1 MIDSQMITFLSLLAL
16 LCVAFLV
23 AVSAVGIVS
32 LFNRGLP
39 ESLRPLR
46 EGLGAAALPMAFAV
60 ATVTTAGSLWLS
72 EVEKLP
78 PCYLCWWQR
87 GFMYPQVLILGLAL
101 IWPKLRW
108 VSLPMVVVGAGIS
121 TYHYLVE
128 RFPDDISTAC
138 SDSTPC
144 TTVWIWRYHFLSI
157 PGMAWVAFVT
167 IGVLILLAR
176 PRATSQPEG
185 AADATIGN
193 IDAESEPELTR

>member
-1 MIDSQMITFLSLLAL
+1 MIDSKMITFLSLLAVV
-16 LCVAFLV
+16 CVLFLAAVLAV
-23 AVSAVGIVS
+23 AVVS

-39 ESLRPLR
+39 ESLRPVR

-72 EVEKLP
+72 EIEKLP

-108 VSLPMVVVGAGIS
+108 VSLPLVLVGAGIS

-128 RFPDDISTAC
+128 RFPDSISTAC
-138 SDSTPC
+138 STSTPC
-144 TTVWIWRYHFLSI
+144 STVWIWKYHFLSI
-157 PGMAWVAFVT
+157 PGMAWVAFIT
-167 IGVLILLAR
+167 IAVLILLAR
-176 PRATSQPEG
+176 PRGRSQQESVEQP
-185 AADATIGN
+185 AVGN
-193 IDAESEPELTR
+193 IGDENEPELTR

>member
-1 MIDSQMITFLSLLAL
+1 MIDSQMITFVSLLAL

-23 AVSAVGIVS
+23 VVAVVAVLS

-39 ESLRPLR
+39 DSLRSTR

-72 EVEKLP
+72 EAEKLP

-108 VSLPMVVVGAGIS
+108 VSLPMVLVGAGIS

-128 RFPDDISTAC
+128 RFPDDIASSC

-144 TTVWIWRYHFLSI
+144 TTVWIWKYHFLSI

-167 IGVLILLAR
+167 IAVLILLAR
-176 PRATSQPEG
+176 PRGRSQQDIDERT
-185 AADATIGN
+185 AVGN
-193 IDAESEPELTR
+193 IDAGNEPELTK